1 MGTEKKN
8 FELDI
13 NAVKRVYNPF
23 STVNNKRK
31 MSSKCSLNRLILY
44 FSYTSC
50 PRIILSYI
58 PFSFKKFLIYF

>member
-31 MSSKCSLNRLILY
+31 MSLKCSLNRVILY
-44 FSYTSC
+44 SNYTSC
-50 PRIILSYI
+50 PRIILSYV
-58 PFSFKKFLIYF
+58 PFSFKKF